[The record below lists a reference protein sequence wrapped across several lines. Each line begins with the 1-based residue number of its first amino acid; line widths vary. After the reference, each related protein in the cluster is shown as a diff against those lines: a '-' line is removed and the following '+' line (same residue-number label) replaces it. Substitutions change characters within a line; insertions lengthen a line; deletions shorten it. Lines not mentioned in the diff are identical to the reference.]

1 MPFVRALEAMKKE
14 FAPREQQI
22 IELQKQITADKER
35 FDKERDKLPQAEL
48 QSRAQRAVGA
58 MRKSDQMTLALAED
72 IERRRREIL
81 GKLFSE
87 ATAAVKAV
95 AEAGKFD
102 LVLQQATYIRP
113 GIDITDQVLK
123 EMAKR
128 PAASTLRSNGNRV
141 SHHHLITL
149 KALAAARARC
159 GIPTAAPGARPAT
172 SPLVSQRAS
181 CSASV

>member
-1 MPFVRALEAMKKE
+1 MMTHRMFFACLLVLWATGAAAQETRIGYIDTRRIERESLPFTRALEAMKKE

-22 IELQKQITADKER
+22 IELQKQIAADKER
-35 FDKERDKLPQAEL
+35 FDKEREKLPQAEL
-48 QSRAQRAVGA
+48 TSRANALSNA
-58 MRKSDQMTLALAED
+58 MRKSDQMTLALTED

-87 ATAAVKAV
+87 ASAAVKAV
-95 AEAGKFD
+95 AEAGKYD

-128 PAASTLRSNGNRV
+128 AGVKP
-141 SHHHLITL
+141 
-149 KALAAARARC
+149 
-159 GIPTAAPGARPAT
+159 
-172 SPLVSQRAS
+172 
-181 CSASV
+181 

>member
-1 MPFVRALEAMKKE
+1 MKHRLLCACLLALGVTAAVAQETRIGYIDTRRIERESVPFVRALETMKKE

-35 FDKERDKLPQAEL
+35 FDKEREKLPQAEL
-48 QSRAQRAVGA
+48 TSRATAFSNA
-58 MRKSDQMTLALAED
+58 MRKSDQMTLALTED

-81 GKLFSE
+81 AKLFSE

-95 AEAGKFD
+95 AEAGKYD

-128 PAASTLRSNGNRV
+128 TGGKP
-141 SHHHLITL
+141 
-149 KALAAARARC
+149 
-159 GIPTAAPGARPAT
+159 
-172 SPLVSQRAS
+172 
-181 CSASV
+181 

>member
-1 MPFVRALEAMKKE
+1 MKRLALACLLVLAATCAVAQPVRIGYIDTRRIETESLPFVRALEVMKKE

-22 IELQKQITADKER
+22 LELQKQINADKER
-35 FDKERDKLPQAEL
+35 FDKERDKLPQEQL
-48 QSRAQRAVGA
+48 QSRANALQNA
-58 MRKSDQMTLALAED
+58 MRKSDQMTMALSED

-95 AEAGKFD
+95 AEAGGFD

-113 GIDITDQVLK
+113 SMDITDQVLK

-128 PAASTLRSNGNRV
+128 AAG
-141 SHHHLITL
+141 
-149 KALAAARARC
+149 K
-159 GIPTAAPGARPAT
+159 
-172 SPLVSQRAS
+172 
-181 CSASV
+181 

>member
-1 MPFVRALEAMKKE
+1 MKHRLFFACLLALGVTGVVAQETRIGYIDTRRIERESLPFVRALEAMKKE

-35 FDKERDKLPQAEL
+35 FDKEREKLPQAEL
-48 QSRAQRAVGA
+48 QSRANALSNA
-58 MRKSDQMTLALAED
+58 MRKSDQMTLALTED

-81 GKLFSE
+81 AKLFSE

-95 AEAGKFD
+95 AEAGKYD

-113 GIDITDQVLK
+113 GMDITDQVLK

-128 PAASTLRSNGNRV
+128 SGG
-141 SHHHLITL
+141 
-149 KALAAARARC
+149 K
-159 GIPTAAPGARPAT
+159 
-172 SPLVSQRAS
+172 
-181 CSASV
+181 